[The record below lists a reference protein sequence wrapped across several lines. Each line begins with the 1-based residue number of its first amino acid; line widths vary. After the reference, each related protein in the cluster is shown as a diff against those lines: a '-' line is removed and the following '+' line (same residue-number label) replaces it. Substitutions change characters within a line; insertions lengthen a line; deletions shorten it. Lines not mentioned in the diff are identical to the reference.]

1 MTDTAGR
8 RSDGSACTSAYRR
21 NSAAALGAGLWGV
34 GVVDVSRI
42 EPLCDRDGREHVRRM
57 KHRLATQTADASLL
71 EHALIALDPR
81 RLALPIDDLR
91 HAPAFNAVGA
101 VDVGDRL
108 QQPLALPLRH
118 ARQHTSIGG

>member
-1 MTDTAGR
+1 MDQRVLLLTDVAVLQL
-8 RSDGSACTSAYRR
+8 S
-21 NSAAALGAGLWGV
+21 ALGLGLWAL

-42 EPLCDRDGREHVRRM
+42 ESICDRDGGEHVRRM
-57 KHRLATQTADASLL
+57 KHRLATQTADAGLV

-91 HAPAFNAVGA
+91 HAPALDAVGT

-108 QQPLALPLRH
+108 QQPLAFLLRY
-118 ARQHTSIGG
+118 

>member
-1 MTDTAGR
+1 MDQRVLLLTDVTVLQL
-8 RSDGSACTSAYRR
+8 SALGFGLEALGLGLW
-21 NSAAALGAGLWGV
+21 ALGAGLWGV

-71 EHALIALDPR
+71 EHALIALDPH

-101 VDVGDRL
+101 
-108 QQPLALPLRH
+108 
-118 ARQHTSIGG
+118 